1 MFTGIVEY
9 VGTVRSVVRK
19 GTVVQ
24 FAIACGPIVTGIRLG
39 DSIAINGTDLTVTVI
54 EGTTLHFDMVQET
67 AQRTNLGALRSGS
80 RVNLERALSASGR
93 YDGHIVQ
100 GHIDGTGTIRELRR
114 QQEDVRLFVSCA
126 PELARGMVPKG
137 SVTIDGV
144 SLTLVD
150 AGTDLFSV
158 ALIPWTLAHTTLGER
173 RVGDV
178 VNLEIDLIGK
188 YVYKYLHQMFG
199 DQPTPTRTS
208 GLTIEQLRAWGF

>member
-1 MFTGIVEY
+1 MFTGIVEH
-9 VGTVRSVVRK
+9 VGTVRSVIRQ
-19 GTVVQ
+19 GALVQ
-24 FAIACGPIVTGIRLG
+24 FAIACGPIVAGVRLG

-67 AQRTNLGALRSGS
+67 AQRTNLGMLRSGS
-80 RVNLERALSASGR
+80 QVNLERALSASGR

-100 GHIDGTGTIRELRR
+100 GHIDGTGTITELRR

-144 SLTLVD
+144 SVTLVD
-150 AGTDLFSV
+150 VGADFFSV
-158 ALIPWTLAHTTLGER
+158 ALIPWTLAHTTLGAR

-188 YVYKYLHQMFG
+188 YVYKYLQQMFG
-199 DQPTPTRTS
+199 DHSPPTHSP

>member
-1 MFTGIVEY
+1 
-9 VGTVRSVVRK
+9 
-19 GTVVQ
+19 VQ
-24 FAIACGPIVTGIRLG
+24 FAIACGPLAEGVRLG

-54 EGTTLHFDMVQET
+54 EGTTLHFDMVPET
-67 AQRTNLGALRSGS
+67 AQRTTLGALRSGS

-100 GHIDGTGTIRELRR
+100 GHIDGTGVIKELRR
-114 QQEDVRLFVSCA
+114 QQEDVRLFVACA
-126 PELARGMVPKG
+126 PELAHGMVPKG
-137 SVTIDGV
+137 SITVDGV

-150 AGTDLFSV
+150 VGADVFSV

-188 YVYKYLHQMFG
+188 YVYKYLHQIF
-199 DQPTPTRTS
+199 QEQRPLAPS
-208 GLTIEQLRAWGF
+208 HGLTIERLRALGF

>member
-1 MFTGIVEY
+1 MFTGIVEH
-9 VGTVRSVVRK
+9 VGTVRSVIRQ
-19 GTVVQ
+19 GALVQ
-24 FAIACGPIVTGIRLG
+24 FAIACGPIVAGVRLG

-67 AQRTNLGALRSGS
+67 AQRTNLGTLRSGS
-80 RVNLERALSASGR
+80 QVNLERALSASGR

-100 GHIDGTGTIRELRR
+100 GHIDGTGTITELRR

-144 SLTLVD
+144 SVTLVD
-150 AGTDLFSV
+150 VGANFFSV
-158 ALIPWTLAHTTLGER
+158 ALIPWTLVHTTLGAR

-188 YVYKYLHQMFG
+188 YVYKYLQQMFG
-199 DQPTPTRTS
+199 DHSPPIPS
-208 GLTIEQLRAWGF
+208 PGLTIEQLRAWGF

>member
-1 MFTGIVEY
+1 MRLARRLVA
-9 VGTVRSVVRK
+9 
-19 GTVVQ
+19 
-24 FAIACGPIVTGIRLG
+24 FALALSFADTLHAAEG
-39 DSIAINGTDLTVTVI
+39 DVKLFNGTDLTVTVI

-114 QQEDVRLFVSCA
+114 QQEDVRMFVACA

-137 SVTIDGV
+137 SITVDGV

-150 AGTDLFSV
+150 AGTDFFSV
-158 ALIPWTLAHTTLGER
+158 ALIPWTLSHTTLGER

-199 DQPTPTRTS
+199 DQPASTRPS

>member
-1 MFTGIVEY
+1 MFTGIVEH
-9 VGTVRSVVRK
+9 VGTVRSVIRK
-19 GTVVQ
+19 GALVQ
-24 FAIACGPIVTGIRLG
+24 FAIACGPIVAGVRLG
-39 DSIAINGTDLTVTVI
+39 DSIAINGTDLTVTAI

-80 RVNLERALSASGR
+80 QVNLERALSASGR

-100 GHIDGTGTIRELRR
+100 GHIDGTGTITELRR

-144 SLTLVD
+144 SVTLVD
-150 AGTDLFSV
+150 VGADFFSV

-188 YVYKYLHQMFG
+188 YVYKYLQQMFG
-199 DQPTPTRTS
+199 GHSAATRPP